1 MKTVA
6 DLVVRIANVPTDTDD
21 VLKKIERDLDRRLES
36 LGRRLEDIGRKL
48 TAGISVPITEVR
60 RPRHAQER
68 EHAWDRRRRKRV
80 PVTDGR

>member
-48 TAGISVPITEVR
+48 TTGISAPITEVR
-60 RPRHAQER
+60 RPRHAQEC
-68 EHAWDRRRRKRV
+68 EQALDRRRRKRGD
-80 PVTDGR
+80 TTSQR